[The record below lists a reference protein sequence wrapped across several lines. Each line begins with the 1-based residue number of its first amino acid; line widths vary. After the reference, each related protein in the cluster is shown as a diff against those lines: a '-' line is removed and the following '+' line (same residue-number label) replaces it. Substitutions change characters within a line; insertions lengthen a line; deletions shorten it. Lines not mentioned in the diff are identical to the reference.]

1 MADKYSRYLT
11 ADKYVVVPDWFL
23 AWMRDCF
30 RGILFYMY
38 FAHKIDNTRSIP
50 EPTRAIVPD
59 LPEETTE
66 DEFQVEEVD
75 NVDDSFIGEP
85 NNELIEEAINEE
97 NHQPELSVTNAHLQ
111 ELFALNALLRQRESS
126 LTNLLSNTTDGSFRL
141 IMTPGTDSVQCSG

>member
-1 MADKYSRYLT
+1 MADKYSWYLT

-66 DEFQVEEVD
+66 DEYHVDEVD
-75 NVDDSFIGEP
+75 NVDDSFIGES
-85 NNELIEEAINEE
+85 NIELIEEPIDEGDPK
-97 NHQPELSVTNAHLQ
+97 PEPSMASAHLQ
-111 ELFALNALLRQRESS
+111 ELVDHNALLRQRESS
-126 LTNLLSNTTDGSFRL
+126 LMKLLSNTTDGSFRL
-141 IMTPGTDSVQCSG
+141 IMTPGKDSI